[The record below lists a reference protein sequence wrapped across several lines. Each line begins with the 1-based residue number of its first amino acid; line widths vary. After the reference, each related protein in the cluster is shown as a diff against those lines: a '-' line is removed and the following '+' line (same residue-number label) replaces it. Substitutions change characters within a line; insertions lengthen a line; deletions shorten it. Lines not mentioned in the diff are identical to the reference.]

1 MTLLQHS
8 DLSSGTNQLNEIGT
22 GSESG
27 WLRQGKLWS
36 NLTEICELLRI
47 PPVSNYDEEEFLF
60 QHVQFKTGQR
70 IHTIG
75 QAFDTLF
82 IVHSGFLKTV
92 LIDEFGNEQ
101 VLSFPMKGDMFGVD
115 GIQSKRYMSEAVALS
130 NCDLILIPFKKF
142 TQIGRSHIEFEHS
155 VYTVMSREL
164 VREQAMV
171 SMLGALSAE
180 ARVARFLVSLSE
192 RFAEMGYSSKLFNLR
207 MTRHEIG
214 SYLGLTLETV
224 SRTLSAFNEIG
235 LISVDQ
241 RSIGIKDIDAL
252 RTLRRLP
259 PSSVRA
265 KAAIRRSKLAG
276 SAAAS
281 A

>member
-47 PPVSNYDEEEFLF
+47 QPVSNYDEEEFLF

-92 LIDEFGNEQ
+92 LIDN
-101 VLSFPMKGDMFGVD
+101 L
-115 GIQSKRYMSEAVALS
+115 
-130 NCDLILIPFKKF
+130 
-142 TQIGRSHIEFEHS
+142 
-155 VYTVMSREL
+155 VMS
-164 VREQAMV
+164 
-171 SMLGALSAE
+171 
-180 ARVARFLVSLSE
+180 
-192 RFAEMGYSSKLFNLR
+192 KC
-207 MTRHEIG
+207 
-214 SYLGLTLETV
+214 
-224 SRTLSAFNEIG
+224 
-235 LISVDQ
+235 
-241 RSIGIKDIDAL
+241 
-252 RTLRRLP
+252 
-259 PSSVRA
+259 
-265 KAAIRRSKLAG
+265 
-276 SAAAS
+276 
-281 A
+281 